1 MQPRGSTAAVVG
13 RDASDEWIR
22 YACCPLQ
29 QNMANPVPVLNTA
42 CTQPLPRASRRW
54 KKLSSQLRSQVG
66 KAISDYGMIEAGD
79 RVMVCLSG
87 GKDSFTLLDMLLSLQ
102 RRAPIRFE
110 LVAVN
115 LDQKQPG
122 FPEDVLPSYLR
133 ELEMPFRIIEEDTYS
148 VVTRVVPAGKTY
160 CGLCSRLRR
169 GILYRVADELGAS
182 KIALGHHRDDI
193 VETLFLNMFYGAR
206 LKAMPPKLLSDDGR
220 HVVIRPLA
228 YCAERDVR
236 RYAKGRR
243 FPIIPCNLC
252 GSQQNLK
259 RREIK
264 KMLAAWEGEDPG
276 RTERLFRS
284 LQNVTAS
291 HLADSALFDFA
302 GLTQREA
309 QAEVADNS

>member
-1 MQPRGSTAAVVG
+1 MAAHFARLGEDPNILQAPRLETPGPDDVG
-13 RDASDEWIR
+13 AEPSG
-22 YACCPLQ
+22 
-29 QNMANPVPVLNTA
+29 
-42 CTQPLPRASRRW
+42 RW
-54 KKLSSQLRSQVG
+54 KKLQAQLRGQVG
-66 KAISDYGMIEAGD
+66 KAIGDYGMIAAGD

-87 GKDSFTLLDMLLSLQ
+87 GKDSYTLLDMLMTLK
-102 RRAPIRFE
+102 RRAPVAFE

-122 FPEDVLPSYLR
+122 FPRHVLPRYL
-133 ELEMPFRIIEEDTYS
+133 EGLGVAHRIVEEDTYS
-148 VVTRVVPAGKTY
+148 VVTRVVEPGKTL

-169 GILYRVADELGAS
+169 GILYRVASELGAT

-206 LKAMPPKLLSDDGR
+206 LKAMPPKLLSDDGK

-228 YCAERDVR
+228 YCAETDIA
-236 RYAKGRR
+236 RYARGRR

-264 KMLAAWEGEDPG
+264 AMLAAWERADPG
-276 RTERLFRS
+276 RSERLFRS
-284 LQNVTAS
+284 LQNVSAS
-291 HLADSALFDFA
+291 HLADRDLYGFERLA
-302 GLTQREA
+302 A
-309 QAEVADNS
+309 QSPYADDADSR